1 MHYFFSIKLN
11 DDQICE
17 SIVTKS
23 YKFIW
28 DENINDPLTVNLNKG
43 SIKNNEFIKKKK
55 KNKNSTP
62 GNPQQNDRTVRTN

>member
-43 SIKNNEFIKKKK
+43 SIKKNNLIKKKK
-55 KNKNSTP
+55 RIIIVHRVIPNKMIAL
-62 GNPQQNDRTVRTN
+62 